1 MNGKD
6 RLLPGFSDRFIQR
19 RHIQGALNI
28 LNQNGYL
35 VISFLLRIWF
45 HKLFLEVKAQ
55 TISGKGRYVLQLQA
69 KRPLLTDCPR

>member
-35 VISFLLRIWF
+35 VISFLLRILF
-45 HKLFLEVKAQ
+45 HKLFWRLKHRPFPEKVGMYCSSKP
-55 TISGKGRYVLQLQA
+55 SGRF
-69 KRPLLTDCPR
+69 